1 MAYKFQ
7 CPRCGGDRGLLVKLQ
22 STPFIM
28 LVEDGPSVMFDL
40 PVGQDKVVFDNNF
53 TQHEVI
59 CGLCGMMIMRI
70 KDTATLTGDMLLGE
84 GYIVEDKP

>member
-7 CPRCGGDRGLLVKLQ
+7 CPRCGGDKGLLVKLQ

-40 PVGQDKVVFDNNF
+40 PVGQNKVAFDNNF
-53 TQHEVI
+53 TQHEII
-59 CGLCGMMIMRI
+59 CGLCKTTIMRI
-70 KDTATLTGDMLLGE
+70 NDMTTLTGDMLLEE
-84 GYIVEDKP
+84 GYIVEDRP